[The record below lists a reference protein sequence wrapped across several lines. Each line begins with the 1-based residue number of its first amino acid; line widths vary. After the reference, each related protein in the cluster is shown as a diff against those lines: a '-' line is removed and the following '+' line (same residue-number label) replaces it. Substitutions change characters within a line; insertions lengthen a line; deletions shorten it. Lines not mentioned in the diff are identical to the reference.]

1 MIKINLL
8 PAHILER
15 RRLRSVIII
24 AAAVVILEV
33 AVLGVAMTRVKGQ
46 LTDANTELAYWK
58 QQAGKVAQFDS
69 VIQSTN
75 GQAGFYG
82 RWVAW
87 DTMIGRYHEAWAEN
101 LQEFARWIYARVQ
114 VDSLLPTPQQ
124 VQIQGRTDT
133 LSSFR
138 KAYLNIIRCPRYA
151 NVAFNITGIT
161 SGYVQGQTGAGPALR
176 GPRPVAGSFGGL
188 GGSAR
193 TGGGFGGGGGLQLR
207 LGSRAGMGRPT
218 AAPAQSPFGMPRQA
232 PRAMAFRGQRAP
244 AGAGPQQLAAL
255 DRLRVGVTFSCL
267 LKPQYTFQLI
277 PPQPPVGGVPVTA
290 AAGRGGGAAA
300 RARGGGLQIRMGG
313 RSNTPRGGGP

>member
-15 RRLRSVIII
+15 QRLRSVIII
-24 AAAVVILEV
+24 AAAVIILEV

-58 QQAGKVAQFDS
+58 TQAGKVAQFDS

-82 RWVAW
+82 RWVVW
-87 DTMIGRYHEAWAEN
+87 DTLIGRYHEAWAEN

-161 SGYVQGQTGAGPALR
+161 GGYVQGQTGAGPAPR
-176 GPRPVAGSFGGL
+176 GPRPAAGTFGGL
-188 GGSAR
+188 
-193 TGGGFGGGGGLQLR
+193 GGGLQLR
-207 LGSRAGMGRPT
+207 LGGRAGTGR
-218 AAPAQSPFGMPRQA
+218 AASG
-232 PRAMAFRGQRAP
+232 AMAFGGQRAA
-244 AGAGPQQLAAL
+244 AGGGLQQLAAL

-277 PPQPPVGGVPVTA
+277 PPQPPVGGAPVTA
-290 AAGRGGGAAA
+290 AAGRGGGGAAGA
-300 RARGGGLQIRMGG
+300 RSGGLQIRMGG
-313 RSNTPRGGGP
+313 RSGAPRGAGP

>member
-15 RRLRSVIII
+15 QRLRSVIII
-24 AAAVVILEV
+24 AAAVIILEV

-58 QQAGKVAQFDS
+58 TQAGKVAQFDS

-87 DTMIGRYHEAWAEN
+87 DTLIGRYHEAWAEN

-151 NVAFNITGIT
+151 NVAFNITGVT
-161 SGYVQGQTGAGPALR
+161 GGYVQGQTGAGPAPR
-176 GPRPVAGSFGGL
+176 GPRPAAGTLGGL
-188 GGSAR
+188 GGAAR
-193 TGGGFGGGGGLQLR
+193 TGGGLGGGLR
-207 LGSRAGMGRPT
+207 IGLGSRASTGR
-218 AAPAQSPFGMPRQA
+218 AASG
-232 PRAMAFRGQRAP
+232 AMAFGGQRAQA
-244 AGAGPQQLAAL
+244 AGGPQQLAAL
-255 DRLRVGVTFSCL
+255 NRLPVGVTFNCL
-267 LKPQYTFQLI
+267 LKPQYTIRLI
-277 PPQPPVGGVPVTA
+277 PPQPPVGGAPVTA
-290 AAGRGGGAAA
+290 VAGRGGGAAA

-313 RSNTPRGGGP
+313 RSSAPRGGGP